1 MVANDDIIT
10 VKRSRP
16 RPLSLAHHNVADL
29 ELLLVH
35 MAANIRTVELQ
46 QLLVAL
52 FDTRRGEELFHVFL
66 QEQVLD
72 KETVSLMT
80 DESLKAMGLKAGE
93 IARLKVEV
101 AKDEKKKNVVDL
113 IEQIR
118 LKNVKKGNA
127 RKFKGQRVT
136 HPVAKKQHCKVNIGW
151 LHSENGQT
159 FKQVR
164 LQDGG
169 GTRIL
174 DFPSSDLVTVDSIK
188 QRSLKVFA
196 KGIAKFLSADSV
208 TASVGNFN
216 REEIDDFKTIDGEMC
231 DFTEYLKS
239 HGLYASKIKLY
250 LLTQPNLS
258 LLDNRKDTSMTES
271 DERVEQTKKVTEASS
286 TCTLSDMPSIS
297 DIGPSTPNVS
307 PHISASTP
315 AMGSDMPSIPEGGPS
330 TPAMRS
336 DMPSIP
342 EGGPSTPA
350 MRSDMPSIPGGG
362 PSTPAMRSDMPSYQK
377 VDHLHLL

>member
-1 MVANDDIIT
+1 
-10 VKRSRP
+10 
-16 RPLSLAHHNVADL
+16 
-29 ELLLVH
+29 
-35 MAANIRTVELQ
+35 
-46 QLLVAL
+46 
-52 FDTRRGEELFHVFL
+52 
-66 QEQVLD
+66 
-72 KETVSLMT
+72 MT

-101 AKDEKKKNVVDL
+101 AKDEKKKKVVDL

-208 TASVGNFN
+208 IASVCNFN
-216 REEIDDFKTIDGEMC
+216 REEIDDFKTIDGETC

-271 DERVEQTKKVTEASS
+271 DERVEQTKKVTEASA
-286 TCTLSDMPSIS
+286 TCTLSDMPSI
-297 DIGPSTPNVS
+297 V
-307 PHISASTP
+307 
-315 AMGSDMPSIPEGGPS
+315 
-330 TPAMRS
+330 
-336 DMPSIP
+336 
-342 EGGPSTPA
+342 
-350 MRSDMPSIPGGG
+350 
-362 PSTPAMRSDMPSYQK
+362 
-377 VDHLHLL
+377 HLLWGPICHHTRRWTIYTCYEVRYAIHTGRWTIYTCYEVQCAIHTRRWTIYTCYEVQCAIHTRRWTIYTCYEVRYAIHTGRWTINTKYLTPYLM

>member
-1 MVANDDIIT
+1 MI
-10 VKRSRP
+10 
-16 RPLSLAHHNVADL
+16 
-29 ELLLVH
+29 
-35 MAANIRTVELQ
+35 
-46 QLLVAL
+46 L
-52 FDTRRGEELFHVFL
+52 FFFG
-66 QEQVLD
+66 
-72 KETVSLMT
+72 SPA
-80 DESLKAMGLKAGE
+80 S
-93 IARLKVEV
+93 
-101 AKDEKKKNVVDL
+101 DEKKKKVVDL

-136 HPVAKKQHCKVNIGW
+136 LPVAKKQHCKVNIGW

-208 TASVGNFN
+208 IASVGNFN
-216 REEIDDFKTIDGEMC
+216 REEIDDFKTIDGETC

-271 DERVEQTKKVTEASS
+271 DERVEQTKKVTEASA
-286 TCTLSDMPSIS
+286 TCTLSDMPSIVHLLW
-297 DIGPSTPNVS
+297 GPICHP
-307 PHISASTP
+307 
-315 AMGSDMPSIPEGGPS
+315 
-330 TPAMRS
+330 
-336 DMPSIP
+336 
-342 EGGPSTPA
+342 
-350 MRSDMPSIPGGG
+350 
-362 PSTPAMRSDMPSYQK
+362 YQK